1 MRYLWILV
9 FGHMKNN
16 DLDPEWKKKLAKLL
30 KEINL
35 MPNKQ
40 GRLIIEITPDQTI
53 GSVEIINSYR

>member
-1 MRYLWILV
+1 
-9 FGHMKNN
+9 MKNN